1 MMKYLSVFIFLS
13 ILSFGGSAQSNEQ
26 IVAEANKAYTEGKYK
41 NTIELYEK
49 ILNNGSESF
58 ELYYN
63 LGDAHFKMNNI
74 PNAIYYYEKAL
85 ELKPNDE
92 DTQFNLKIAN
102 SKIIDKIEEVPLPFY
117 TKWMIAISS
126 FLTVNAWATV
136 IIITFIIFLILVI
149 TYLTAL
155 SVKMRKLSF
164 WSAALVLLLF
174 LSFNYFA
181 YNQYNRIKSSFEA
194 IVFDPSV
201 NVKSSP
207 DEKSTDIFVIH
218 DGTKVKIRDRV
229 GDWVEIYIANGSI
242 GWIKASAIKEI

>member
-1 MMKYLSVFIFLS
+1 MKFLSVFIFLFITITATFS
-13 ILSFGGSAQSNEQ
+13 QSNEKMV
-26 IVAEANKAYTEGKYK
+26 IDANKAYADGKYK
-41 NTIELYEK
+41 NSIELYEK
-49 ILNNGSESF
+49 ILNSGSESF

-63 LGDAHFKMNNI
+63 LGNAHFKMNNY
-74 PNAIYYYEKAL
+74 PNAIFYYEKAL
-85 ELKPNDE
+85 ELNPDDE
-92 DTQFNLKIAN
+92 NTEFNLKIAN

-117 TKWMIAISS
+117 KKWKLALSDL
-126 FLTVNAWATV
+126 FTVNTWAFI
-136 IIITFIIFLILVI
+136 IIITFVLFLLLIINYLIA
-149 TYLTAL
+149 Y
-155 SVKMRKLSF
+155 SVRVRKLSF
-164 WSAALVLLLF
+164 WSAVLIFLF
-174 LSFNYFA
+174 FLMFNYLA
-181 YNQYNRIKSSFEA
+181 YDQYSRVKNSFEA